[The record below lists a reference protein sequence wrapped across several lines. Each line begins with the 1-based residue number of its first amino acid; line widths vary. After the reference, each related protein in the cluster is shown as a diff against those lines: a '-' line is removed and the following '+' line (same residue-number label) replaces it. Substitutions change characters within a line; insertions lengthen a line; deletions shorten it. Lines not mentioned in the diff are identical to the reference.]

1 MVFHRK
7 AYDKLKKWKEKYN
20 GEYAALLEGARRVGK
35 STIAT
40 QFAEKNFK
48 SYIKID
54 FANTSKEIKNLFDD
68 ISDLDMFFLKL
79 QNITKTKLYKNKS
92 VIIFD
97 EIQLFPK
104 ARQAIKYLVQDKR
117 YFYIETGSLISIKK
131 NVSKILIPSEEY
143 KIQIYPFDYEE
154 FLLAINSNNYE
165 MLRELYHSNKKIG
178 DDVNSKLMRD
188 LRLYIAIG
196 GMPQAILAYTEGKS
210 FEEIDFVKR
219 EIINLYLD
227 DFRKIDVS
235 GRVSKIYEG
244 IPSQLMTNKKRFV
257 ISKALNK
264 RKTSKDEE
272 LLYNLI
278 DSKTILI
285 SYNALDP
292 NFSLAQTKDF
302 STFKLFLAD
311 TGLFVTMLL
320 NTKETINEEIYTKL
334 LSDKLPA
341 NLGFLYENL
350 AAQMIKAS
358 GRDLYFHTWRK
369 PNSSHSFEIDFLL
382 SNKNKIIPIEIKSSQ
397 TTHHNSILEFNKKYS
412 KCISKQYLLS
422 QKDVNRENELLFK
435 PLYMLP
441 FILEEN

>member
-1 MVFHRK
+1 MVFYRK

-382 SNKNKIIPIEIKSSQ
+382 SNKNKIIPIEIKSSH
-397 TTHHNSILEFNKKYS
+397 TTHHDSILEFSKKYS
-412 KCISKQYLLS
+412 KYISKKYLLS
-422 QKDVNRENELLFK
+422 QKDVAREEDLLFK